1 MGACVWGR
9 CLVSVPHQ
17 ISLLT
22 EYEGP
27 MGVCVYVLARVQNDT
42 AAHTLSVFSIG
53 YHEAEQLVTEEVG
66 QTIGLGGSRK

>member
-1 MGACVWGR
+1 MCVGALPGQCATSDIFTDRIRRAHG
-9 CLVSVPHQ
+9 S
-17 ISLLT
+17 
-22 EYEGP
+22 
-27 MGVCVYVLARVQNDT
+27 VCVYVLARVQNDT